1 MLQPCQFKISTAD
14 QWLFSFDILD
24 PYTDEPVSE
33 ETTYL
38 RYSLLE
44 TPISTTPLWQGELYS
59 GIEYDPVVPGRIHV
73 FIPACISRY
82 LPAGVYTYLINVVNK
97 EHDTYSRKLEGN
109 IESVV
114 MSTVPESILG
124 ESDPVARKLIGE
136 ETKRAMTAEAAL
148 EEKIKHL
155 EPGGGGIPDDGSV
168 TTEKLADLA
177 VTTQKL
183 ASKAVTPDK
192 LADSAK
198 LTAQNLV
205 GPLSE
210 ILEVGNVY
218 TKDTAGSTVE
228 LRKSG
233 DKIYMDFT
241 FGKADEEDPPEP
253 VVETVVMDGANTDNL
268 MSTTTAGGRIY
279 PVGTDGINPGTVD
292 MTIANGNVGIQ
303 DDGDGNLIATVV
315 TGQAVAM
322 STLGTINYTTG
333 SWSVN
338 SASALSSDSTAAI
351 AIKYKFTTKATTVA
365 ADKNFGELE
374 TTSFAGKFSPVGE
387 LGIKP
392 YSILITI
399 SNSFIIRDDGNG
411 NLVHN
416 SSSIGAVSYVTGVWS
431 VSGLPTNLKGGLV
444 YATYMYL
451 SQKGV
456 DVPVYVDG
464 EGELTTC
471 VNGGFAFVDPGKGGI
486 QPSSVIIKGSSKFIV
501 DNGEGGLVSGNTSV
515 GTIDYATGRIY
526 VSTSFFSPYTPIPV
540 SYCYTDYEEIP
551 STETVTRV
559 VDEVPLHN
567 DNYNVVAR
575 LTTGNKGIVP
585 GSLLIYGATRHYFA
599 LDNGDGTITFNGTS
613 TIPGTI
619 DYATGVMRLGNNSS
633 LNQAFSDAVISYS
646 YKDDPYYIS
655 EDTYEL
661 QTVEVEATKWGRLE
675 ELGNVGIR
683 PGSVIMLFS
692 YSGHV
697 YPFVDDA
704 AGSLGTSGSGANY
717 INYQPGTW
725 NCGAGLSG
733 YTESSITGTITYQTV
748 TRQHVTQSITQ
759 ATLAIAKSAA
769 SRTWAGRLTLG
780 TAGVCPGSVTITS
793 EDSGFYTFV
802 DDGHGTL
809 VSTVRPGDST
819 ATVDYDTGVVYLGNS
834 NNFTEATVTYDTLDD
849 TEAEPSTVKVV
860 DFDLATSSS
869 GTTTSFTTRLAFPVY
884 TGCGIVPGSV
894 AIMAG
899 TVGLVDDGHGTLGGS
914 GSFGNTVIG
923 KIDYSTG
930 VISIWPQYSSF
941 SASTP
946 IKVSMLAPKTYTPDT
961 EHTYT
966 EESLSFSADSVRALV
981 TALGYEAYADLG
993 STAMDINE
1001 YRIVPGSISGSC
1013 FDDGEGRL
1021 YFNATQL
1028 GTVDY
1033 ETGRL
1038 AFNNSASSY
1047 LRSATL
1053 TFIKSAK
1060 ELYSDVTY
1068 ASTITTEVTAKARA
1082 SVSATTTYGSYLDAR
1097 LYAGTGI
1104 VPGSL
1109 LGTNGTA
1116 FVLDDGEGNL
1126 KFANGS
1132 SVVGS
1137 VNYTTGVFILTSS
1150 SYGSLSSNPMN
1161 ISYMYTTKYAQDPV
1175 ETTLESSNFDT
1186 TRDYNH
1192 FKGGTFE
1199 NYANGIVPGSV
1210 FTNGFY
1216 DDGQG
1221 NLYYR
1226 GSKAGSI
1233 SYAGATWVIRDF
1245 GTSMES
1251 ANPSITATK
1260 ANVSL
1265 YPPSTDVLTA
1275 TDELDRS
1282 TREFG
1287 GTLSAFSVTHTGTL
1301 ALIPGTFLIMV
1312 ENVGVYMDDGEGHII
1327 NYNGSQMSDCSV
1339 AYSTGVWSMK
1349 LTTSGTNHVTI
1360 KYAYTST
1367 ED

>member
-24 PYTDEPVSE
+24 PYTNEPVSE

-97 EHDTYSRKLEGN
+97 EHDTYSRKIEGA

-136 ETKRAMTAEAAL
+136 ETKRAMTVEAAL

-205 GPLSE
+205 GPLSD

-228 LRKSG
+228 LRRSG
-233 DKIYMDFT
+233 DKILMDFT
-241 FGKADEEDPPEP
+241 FGKADEEEPPEP
-253 VVETVVMDGANTDNL
+253 VVETVVIDGTNSDNL
-268 MSTTTAGGRIY
+268 LSTTTAGGRIY

-374 TTSFAGKFSPVGE
+374 ATSFAGKFSPVGE

-399 SNSFIIRDDGNG
+399 SNSFIIHDDGNG

-416 SSSIGAVSYVTGVWS
+416 SGSIGTISYTTGIWS
-431 VSGLPTNLKGGLV
+431 VSGLPTNLKGGLI

-451 SQKGV
+451 SQEGV

-471 VNGGFAFVDPGKGGI
+471 INGGFAFVNPGKGGI
-486 QPSSVIIKGSSKFIV
+486 QPSSVIIKGANRFIV

-515 GTIDYATGRIY
+515 GTIDYTTGRIY
-526 VSTSFFSPYTPIPV
+526 VSTPFYSSYPTIPV
-540 SYCYTDYEEIP
+540 SYCYTDYEETP
-551 STETVTRV
+551 STETITRV
-559 VDEVPLHN
+559 NDEAPLHK
-567 DNYNVVAR
+567 DGYNVVAR

-585 GSLLIYGATRHYFA
+585 GTLLIYGATRHYFA
-599 LDNGDGTITFNGTS
+599 LDNGDGTITYKGTS

-619 DYATGVMRLGNNSS
+619 DYATGVMRLGNNSYF
-633 LNQAFSDAVISYS
+633 NQELSDAVISYS
-646 YKDDPYYIS
+646 YKNDPNYIS

-661 QTVEVEATKWGRLE
+661 QTIEVSATKWGRLE
-675 ELGNVGIR
+675 ELGNMGIR

-692 YSGHV
+692 YSDQTF
-697 YPFVDDA
+697 PFVDD
-704 AGSLGTSGSGANY
+704 GEGILDTNSSGASY
-717 INYQPGTW
+717 INYRPGTW
-725 NCGAGLSG
+725 NCSPGLWH
-733 YTESSITGTITYQTV
+733 TESNITGTISYQTV
-748 TRQHVTQSITQ
+748 TRQHVTQSIAQ
-759 ATLAIAKSAA
+759 ETLAIAKSAA
-769 SRTWAGRLTLG
+769 SRTWAGRLSLG

-793 EDSGFYTFV
+793 TDYGFYTFV

-809 VSTVRPGDST
+809 ISTVRPGDSL
-819 ATVDYDTGVVYLGNS
+819 ATVDYNTGVVYLSNS
-834 NNFTEATVTYDTLDD
+834 NNFTNATVTYDTLDD

-860 DFDLATSSS
+860 SFDLATSSS
-869 GTTTSFTTRLAFPVY
+869 GATYVFTSRLGFPVY

-914 GSFGNTVIG
+914 GAFSSTVTG

-930 VISIWPQYSSF
+930 VISIWPQSSSF

-966 EESLSFSADSVRALV
+966 EESISFSATSVRALV

-1001 YRIVPGSISGSC
+1001 YQIVPGTISGSC
-1013 FDDGEGRL
+1013 YDNGEGTL
-1021 YFNATQL
+1021 YYQTTAL
-1028 GTVDY
+1028 GSVNY
-1033 ETGRL
+1033 ETGRIIL
-1038 AFNNSASSY
+1038 SSSAYTY
-1047 LRSATL
+1047 LHSATL

-1082 SVSATTTYGSYLDAR
+1082 TVSATTTYSSYLATK
-1097 LYAGTGI
+1097 LYTGVGI

-1116 FVLDDGEGNL
+1116 FVIDDGEGNL
-1126 KFANGS
+1126 KFANDS
-1132 SVVGS
+1132 SVVGFI
-1137 VNYTTGVFILTSS
+1137 NYTTGVFVLTSG
-1150 SYGSLSSNPMN
+1150 SYGSLSSNPMD

-1175 ETTLESSNFDT
+1175 ETTLESSNFDI

-1245 GTSMES
+1245 NTSMES

-1287 GTLSAFSVTHTGTL
+1287 GTLSTFSVTHTGTL

-1312 ENVGVYMDDGEGHII
+1312 EGTGVYMDDGNGHII